1 MPADF
6 KQREYIPV
14 SEPFQQRKIQADLQ
28 HALGGLTPGWVSE
41 SFINT
46 AAQKKDSNANNNK
59 KTRTQPGF

>member
-6 KQREYIPV
+6 LQGEYIPV
-14 SEPFQQRKIQADLQ
+14 SAPFQQCKMQANLQ

-59 KTRTQPGF
+59 KTRAQPGF